1 MAVRLT
7 ARCYTNWTAGIF
19 WKRFLLRRKG
29 ISFNH
34 NKEKHLNDSWSL
46 LATIFKLRWRKFL
59 SLFQGFS
66 LPKKKLW
73 LPSKHMLWFCNNYEN
88 RIPNLRSSYRSNMKR
103 NLDSNPQHTCRLK
116 VWCSTNWADQTLLE
130 ISFLSG
136 GNRGSPWTKKIRQ
149 RFKCHTTLIDNHV

>member
-66 LPKKKLW
+66 LPKKNFDCLRNICFGLVTIMKIEFPTSEAAIDPIWNVIWTRTHSTQIKSLMFYQLSW
-73 LPSKHMLWFCNNYEN
+73 PNSTRNFFLVRWQQ
-88 RIPNLRSSYRSNMKR
+88 RISLN
-103 NLDSNPQHTCRLK
+103 
-116 VWCSTNWADQTLLE
+116 
-130 ISFLSG
+130 
-136 GNRGSPWTKKIRQ
+136 KKNQI
-149 RFKCHTTLIDNHV
+149 KI